1 MAPGRKH
8 GLYVV
13 DVIEGEC
20 QPVFLTSGQA
30 RDRHGGGEGLSGLP
44 SRSQHSKG
52 LSLSGVGLHWG
63 ASGHRDTVSPPH
75 KENIMRLYALSEA

>member
-13 DVIEGEC
+13 DVIDGEC
-20 QPVFLTSGQA
+20 WPVFLTSGQA
-30 RDRHGGGEGLSGLP
+30 RDRHGGGEGPSGLP

-52 LSLSGVGLHWG
+52 SLSRGS
-63 ASGHRDTVSPPH
+63 ASTGDHPGTGIR
-75 KENIMRLYALSEA
+75 